1 MAAKHSI
8 AYLVITDEDRYTGS
22 KKSKST
28 KPRFYDGELQTLM
41 TFHEEKIDIVY
52 GDKLDFACFSTS
64 VKVNKFFRI
73 LNTVFLALT
82 IDICGL
88 LTSIFRDASAFIICN

>member
-8 AYLVITDEDRYTGS
+8 AYLVITGEDRYIGF
-22 KKSKST
+22 KKTKST

-52 GDKLDFACFSTS
+52 EDKLDFACFSS

-73 LNTVFLALT
+73 LRTVFLALT

-88 LTSIFRDASAFIICN
+88 LTSIFSDASAL

>member
-8 AYLVITDEDRYTGS
+8 AYLVITGEDRYIGS

-52 GDKLDFACFSTS
+52 EDKLDFACFSS
-64 VKVNKFFRI
+64 VRVNKFF
-73 LNTVFLALT
+73 LGF
-82 IDICGL
+82 
-88 LTSIFRDASAFIICN
+88 